1 MYSIKLDKKFKH
13 LSRTCNN
20 ASGAIKAKMEQNVE
34 RKRRLANQA
43 FLQDY
48 QDEIPLVRALLKN
61 ISIEQAAKELK
72 ENNT

>member
-34 RKRRLANQA
+34 SKRRLANPA
-43 FLQDY
+43 FVHEYEAEQ
-48 QDEIPLVRALLKN
+48 PLVRALLTH
-61 ISIEQAAKELK
+61 ITI
-72 ENNT
+72 